1 MTPIS
6 LTIKGLYSYQ
16 QETTIDFSILT
27 AAGLFGIFGAV
38 GSGKSTI
45 LEAISFALYG
55 DTERLNSRESR
66 SYNMM
71 NLKSNT
77 LLIDFVFVSGVD
89 ETKYKF
95 TASARRNKKKFE
107 DVSAFDRKAYIYRDA
122 WQPIAVNAE
131 EILGLSYD
139 NFKRTIIIPQGKFQE
154 FLQLKETERVQMLKE
169 IFNLGKFELGN
180 KVQKLSKQNDLVISN
195 MQGQML
201 TLPEYNEEVIK
212 EKQSGINV
220 LNLNVNN
227 LEISI
232 KEKTEAEI
240 QLQNIQSY
248 FEEVNNKSA
257 SLNELKKQEPTIN
270 ELEKKVV
277 AYEKCQLLFKA
288 PLDIVKTVRQQVK
301 IQKGEVDKLLADKAI
316 ITVKLSEVN
325 EQLSGLKPQYERK
338 ELLLQKAEELGK
350 IINLKT
356 LLAQIDGVTVR
367 INNGKDIIDKELQHL
382 QTLTD
387 QLTILKAT
395 ISEQESK
402 IPDTSL
408 LVRLSNWYNKRNEL
422 NAISNKTNLRLA
434 EHLKKVLS
442 VKEEIQNKIQPI
454 KELTGLSEMPETIFR
469 VNEWV
474 EKTIIA
480 YDQSLQLIKSALDH
494 LRLSKK
500 LEAFA
505 STLTDAEACPLCGST
520 HHPNIYSAE
529 SVTEELEEK
538 QQAVLKLEE
547 KKEKLQTTLRILSG
561 SYANYETL
569 SNQFI
574 QTQTELQQQKAELE
588 KFTDTFS
595 FDGYSITDENR
606 VKQQL
611 IEVEEQNN
619 TLKRLKAERDA
630 QEIKVTA
637 ADKKVKE
644 YKQLIEGLINEK
656 AKYEGQVETLKTQVV
671 LHDFSSSIL
680 ITANDLNS
688 MRSTLQTNYET
699 IIKSYELAQ
708 VIATQS
714 TNSLSGLEGRLEEL
728 KKQIVANVDQQEK
741 LEKQIADLLVQE
753 GHLSE
758 QAVANILSIEID
770 IKKERSVIE
779 TFKKAIHVI
788 EVQLKEAYLKVEGK
802 TYNVEA
808 HQLLKDSIGQLK
820 TEWTTQSEQ
829 LIKGKHDLED
839 LKTKMQLRNTLQQEL
854 DKLVLRA
861 ENLKV
866 INNLFRSSG
875 FVNYVSSVY
884 LQNLVNSAN
893 ERFNKMT
900 RQKLSL
906 ELDENNGFIVR
917 DFMNDGQTRNVKTL
931 SGGQTFQAA
940 LSLALALAD
949 NIQHLTKSNQNF
961 FFLDEGFGSLD
972 KDALAIVFDTLKSLR
987 KENRIVGVIS
997 HVDEM
1002 QQEIPINLKVVNDA
1016 SLGSIISNS
1025 WNQSH

>member
-1 MTPIS
+1 M
-6 LTIKGLYSYQ
+6 YSYQ
-16 QETTIDFSILT
+16 QETTIDFSSLT

-95 TASARRNKKKFE
+95 TASARRNKKNFE
-107 DVSAFDRKAYIYRDA
+107 DVSAFERKAYIYQDG

-169 IFNLGKFELGN
+169 IFNLGKFELGS
-180 KVQKLSKQNDLVISN
+180 KVLKLSKQNDLVISN

-201 TLPEYNEEVIK
+201 TLPEYNEELLK
-212 EKQSGINV
+212 EKQAGINEWT
-220 LNLNVNN
+220 LNVNK
-227 LEISI
+227 LEESI
-232 KEKTEAEI
+232 NEKTATEI
-240 QLQNIQSY
+240 QLQNLQSF
-248 FEEVNNKSA
+248 FEAVNTKSA
-257 SLNELKKQEPTIN
+257 LLNELKKQEPTIN
-270 ELEKKVV
+270 ALEKKVLEF
-277 AYEKCQLLFKA
+277 EKCLLLFKA
-288 PLDIVKTVRQQVK
+288 PLDTLKSLRQQVK
-301 IQKGEVDKLLADKAI
+301 KQQE
-316 ITVKLSEVN
+316 EVN
-325 EQLSGLKPQYERK
+325 GLVTDKVTITKTLEDANKQLFILKPKYENK
-338 ELLLQKAEELGK
+338 ELLLRKAEELGK
-350 IINLKT
+350 ILTLKT
-356 LLAQIDGVTVR
+356 LLKSIDGVTLR
-367 INNGKDIIDKELQHL
+367 INKGKGVIDIEQQQLQELN
-382 QTLTD
+382 D
-387 QLTILKAT
+387 QLITLKNTIG
-395 ISEQESK
+395 EHESK
-402 IPDTSL
+402 MPDTGL
-408 LVRLSNWYNKRNEL
+408 LLKLNIWFAKRNEL
-422 NAISNKTNLRLA
+422 TSALSKTKLDLTDQS
-434 EHLKKVLS
+434 KKIMAA
-442 VKEEIQNKIQPI
+442 KEEIQKRIQPI
-454 KELTGLSEMPETIFR
+454 KELAGLSEIPKTILL
-469 VNEWV
+469 VNEVV
-474 EKTIIA
+474 EKLINE
-480 YDQSLQLIKSALDH
+480 YDQSLQLIKTSLDH
-494 LRLSKK
+494 LMLSQK

-505 STLTDAEACPLCGST
+505 NTLTDDVPCPLCGSI
-520 HHPNIYSAE
+520 HHPNIYSAD
-529 SVTEELEEK
+529 SVTEEVAAI
-538 QQAVLKLEE
+538 QQEVLGLEE
-547 KKEKLQTTLRILSG
+547 KKKMLQTLLSTLSG
-561 SYANYETL
+561 SYATYHTL
-569 SNQFI
+569 LAQCNQKEAE
-574 QTQTELQQQKAELE
+574 QQQQKTDLE
-588 KFTDTFS
+588 KFERTFS
-595 FDGYSITDENR
+595 FEGYIPTDEDK

-611 IEVEEQNN
+611 VVVEEQNN
-619 TLKRLKAERDA
+619 TLKRLRAERDA
-630 QEIKVTA
+630 HEIKVTE

-644 YKQLIEGLINEK
+644 YKQLIEGLIKDK
-656 AKYEGQVETLKTQVV
+656 AKLEGQAETLKTQIVHHQLSSAI
-671 LHDFSSSIL
+671 LHS
-680 ITANDLNS
+680 AEDLEA
-688 MRSTLQTNYET
+688 MRSTLQTNYNNVVQSFEQAQKT
-699 IIKSYELAQ
+699 VTENSNRLA
-708 VIATQS
+708 
-714 TNSLSGLEGRLEEL
+714 GLEGTLGALNMQLVENSQKEETL
-728 KKQIVANVDQQEK
+728 RIQIV
-741 LEKQIADLLVQE
+741 DLLDQE
-753 GHLSE
+753 GYSSE
-758 QAVANILSIEID
+758 ETITSILSTEID
-770 IKKERSVIE
+770 IKKEKNAIE
-779 TFKKAIHVI
+779 TFRRNFHAV
-788 EVQLKEAYLKVEGK
+788 EVQLQELQLKVAGK
-802 TYNVEA
+802 TYDPKA

-839 LKTKMQLRNTLQQEL
+839 LKTKMQQRNTLQQEL

-866 INNLFRSSG
+866 LNNLFRSSG

-900 RQKLSL
+900 RQKLML

-1002 QQEIPINLKVVNDA
+1002 QQEIPVNLKVVNDA

-1025 WNQSH
+1025 WN

>member
-16 QETTIDFSILT
+16 QETTIDFSSLT

-45 LEAISFALYG
+45 LEAISFALFG

-95 TASARRNKKKFE
+95 TASARRNKKNFE
-107 DVSAFDRKAYIYRDA
+107 DVSAFERKAYINRNG

-169 IFNLGKFELGN
+169 IFNLGKFELGS
-180 KVQKLSKQNDLVISN
+180 KVLKLSKQNDLVISN

-201 TLPEYNEEVIK
+201 TLPEYNEEVVK
-212 EKQSGINV
+212 EKQAGINV
-220 LNLNVNN
+220 LTLNVNN
-227 LEISI
+227 LAISI

-240 QLQNIQSY
+240 KLQNLQSF
-248 FEEVNNKSA
+248 FEEVNTKTEK
-257 SLNELKKQEPTIN
+257 LNELKQEEQTIN
-270 ELEKKVV
+270 EQDKKLL
-277 AYEKCQLLFKA
+277 AYEKCQQLFKA
-288 PLDIVKTVRQQVK
+288 PLDIVNTLRQQVK
-301 IQKGEVDKLLADKAI
+301 IQKAEVNKLLAEKAI
-316 ITVKLSEVN
+316 IKVKLSEVN
-325 EQLSGLKPQYERK
+325 KQLAGLKPQYETK

-350 IINLKT
+350 IILLKSCVEK
-356 LLAQIDGVTVR
+356 IEGCKKR
-367 INNGKDIIDKELQHL
+367 INKGNEVIEKEQQHL
-382 QTLTD
+382 QMLTD
-387 QLTILKAT
+387 QLTILKTT

-408 LVRLSNWYNKRNEL
+408 LVRLNNWYNERNEL
-422 NAISNKTNLRLA
+422 NAISNKTILRLA

-454 KELTGLSEMPETIFR
+454 RHLTGLPEMPETIFV
-469 VNEWV
+469 VNELV
-474 EKTIIA
+474 EKTMRE
-480 YDQSLQLIKSALDH
+480 YEHSLQLIKSDLDH
-494 LRLSKK
+494 LRLSQK

-505 STLTDAEACPLCGST
+505 STLTDDVACPLCGST
-520 HHPNIYSAE
+520 HHPNIYSTE

-547 KKEKLQTTLRILSG
+547 KKENLQTTLRILSG
-561 SYANYETL
+561 SYANFETL
-569 SNQFI
+569 SNQYI
-574 QTQTELQQQKAELE
+574 QTQTELQQQKKEVE
-588 KFTDTFS
+588 NFTDSFS
-595 FDGYSITDENR
+595 FDGYSVTDENK

-611 IEVEEQNN
+611 ISVEEQNII
-619 TLKRLKAERDA
+619 LKRLRAERDA
-630 QEIKVTA
+630 HEIKVTA

-644 YKQLIEGLINEK
+644 YKQLIEGLINDK
-656 AKYEGQVETLKTQVV
+656 ARYEGQVETLKTQVV

-680 ITANDLNS
+680 IDANDLEV
-688 MRSTLQTNYET
+688 MRSTLLTNYEV
-699 IIKSYELAQ
+699 IIKSYENAQTLA
-708 VIATQS
+708 IES
-714 TNSLSGLEGRLEEL
+714 TNSLSGLNGRLEEL
-728 KKQIVANVDQQEK
+728 EKQIVTNVNQQEK
-741 LEKQIADLLVQE
+741 LEKQITDLLVQE
-753 GHLSE
+753 GYSSE
-758 QAVANILSIEID
+758 ETITSILSTEVD
-770 IKKERSVIE
+770 IKKEKNAIE
-779 TFKKAIHVI
+779 IFRRNFHAI
-788 EVQLKEAYLKVEGK
+788 EVQLQEAQLKVADK
-802 TYNVEA
+802 TYDPEA

-820 TEWTTQSEQ
+820 TEWTTHSEQ

-839 LKTKMQLRNTLQQEL
+839 LKTKMQQRNTLQQEL

-866 INNLFRSSG
+866 LNNLFRSSG

-900 RQKLSL
+900 RQKLML
-906 ELDENNGFIVR
+906 ELGENNGFIVR

-1002 QQEIPINLKVVNDA
+1002 QQEIPVNLKVVNDA

-1025 WNQSH
+1025 WN